1 MPVVE
6 DSFGKKILNLDEK
19 KVKGL
24 IKIKGGKCLAFFVC
38 MWWCVIEHKWKKW
51 PINFLDVQIPCF
63 ANGT

>member
-24 IKIKGGKCLAFFVC
+24 IKIKGGRCLAFFVC
-38 MWWCVIEHKWKKW
+38 I
-51 PINFLDVQIPCF
+51 
-63 ANGT
+63 